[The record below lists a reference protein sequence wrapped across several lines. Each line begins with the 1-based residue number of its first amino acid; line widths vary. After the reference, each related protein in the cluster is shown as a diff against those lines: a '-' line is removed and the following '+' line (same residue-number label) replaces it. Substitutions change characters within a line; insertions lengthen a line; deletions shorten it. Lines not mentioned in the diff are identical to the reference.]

1 MGGGGS
7 TEVKETSAEK
17 AQASVA
23 ADQWSYYQNNL
34 KQYEDLFMDKVDN
47 LNNESNYDKVAGD
60 AATQTSSSFGEA
72 RDKSATN
79 LAASGVD
86 PTSGKYQSTM
96 KDITDKQSVSQLDTV
111 NRAQNSQ
118 ADKYTAGLSDVVAIG
133 NGQEA
138 DALSGY
144 SSLASSSAAKAA
156 SDAESAFNSHSA
168 LTNGLGTAA
177 GMYAKYG
184 LKDAISPT
192 NNGIGTNSTQ
202 SAYQPGTE
210 LWKMAR

>member
-7 TEVKETSAEK
+7 NEVKETSAEK

-23 ADQWSYYQNNL
+23 ADQWSYYQSNL

-47 LNNESNYDKVAGD
+47 LNNESNYDNVAGD
-60 AATQTSSSFGEA
+60 AATQTSSAFGQA
-72 RDKSATN
+72 RQKTADN
-79 LAASGVD
+79 LAASGID
-86 PTSGKYQSTM
+86 PTSGKYQASM
-96 KDITDKQSVSQLDTV
+96 KDITNKQVGSQIDTV
-111 NRAQNSQ
+111 SRAQNTQ
-118 ADKYTAGLSDVVAIG
+118 ADKYTAGLSDVVSIG
-133 NGQEA
+133 SGEKA

-177 GMYAKYG
+177 GLYAAYG
-184 LKDAISPT
+184 SKSGGSNT
-192 NNGIGTNSTQ
+192 NNNGSALNNSYLVSGT
-202 SAYQPGTE
+202 
-210 LWKMAR
+210 KH

>member
-1 MGGGGS
+1 MGGGGGS

-17 AQASVA
+17 AQAAVA
-23 ADQWSYYQNNL
+23 ANQWRYYQNNL

-47 LNNESNYDKVAGD
+47 LNNESNYDNVAGD
-60 AATQTSSSFGEA
+60 AATQTSSAFGQA
-72 RDKSATN
+72 RNDAATTM
-79 LAASGVD
+79 ASQGID

-96 KDITDKQSVSQLDTV
+96 KDLTNKQVSSQIDTV
-111 NRAQNSQ
+111 TKAQNDQS
-118 ADKYTAGLSDVVAIG
+118 DKYVAGLQDVVAIG
-133 NGQEA
+133 SGQEA

-202 SAYQPGTE
+202 SAY
-210 LWKMAR
+210 